1 MKVLIIEDD
10 KFIAEALV
18 TKFKN
23 NGFDISR
30 LDNGEKVVAEA
41 IAQKPDIV
49 ILDILLPDRNG
60 FEVLKELKEK
70 EATKNIPVI
79 IVSNLGSKDDFEKGS
94 RLGACGF
101 MVKATITPEDVV
113 AKAKQVIAGVITES
127 Q

>member
-49 ILDILLPDRNG
+49 ILDIMLTGKDG
-60 FEVLKELKEK
+60 FEILKDLKK
-70 EATKNIPVI
+70 DDKTKNIPVV
-79 IVSNLGSKDDFEKGS
+79 IVSNLGSKEDLEKGNQ
-94 RLGACGF
+94 LGAAGF
-101 MVKATITPEDVV
+101 MIKATVTPEEIVE
-113 AKAKQVIAGVITES
+113 KAKEVMAKITTENR
-127 Q
+127 